1 MTNEEK
7 TLAAI
12 EEVGNQLNEL
22 KKILG
27 QNKEKTEIDLSPII
41 KKLSSIDEPLK
52 ELNRRQYS
60 CEYGI
65 NQISE
70 SLKNLRSR
78 IEEKRSEV
86 IHRVIEIKQPQWWII
101 GIAIYF
107 ILSFGICFW
116 LVQKNI
122 SLNETIVSKDVNDFK
137 YRYLKL
143 KGFEL
148 NDLRKEIRNTTELI
162 QSMDYHYSKKKDE
175 IQNYVIRREEELR
188 QLFEANEI
196 AKQKEIEARKA
207 KNQALELKSKYSGD
221 KE

>member
-22 KKILG
+22 KKTLG

-52 ELNRRQYS
+52 ELNRRQYT

-65 NQISE
+65 NQVSE
-70 SLKNLRSR
+70 SIKNLRSR

-86 IHRVIEIKQPQWWII
+86 VHRVIEIKQPHWWII
-101 GIAIYF
+101 GIASYF
-107 ILSFGICFW
+107 IISFGICFW

-122 SLNETIVSKDVNDFK
+122 SLNEIILSKDANDFK

-143 KGFEL
+143 KGYEL
-148 NDLRKEIRNTTELI
+148 NDMRKEIRNTTELI

-175 IQNYVIRREEELR
+175 IQNYVIKREEELR

-207 KNQALELKSKYSGD
+207 KADAQELNRRINN
-221 KE
+221 

>member
-12 EEVGNQLNEL
+12 EEIGNQLNEL
-22 KKILG
+22 KKTLN
-27 QNKEKTEIDLSPII
+27 QPKEKVEIDLTPIARKMVEIENSI
-41 KKLSSIDEPLK
+41 KDIRNNGYLDDPAIRHIDDILIQIGSFIERKQK
-52 ELNRRQYS
+52 ET
-60 CEYGI
+60 
-65 NQISE
+65 
-70 SLKNLRSR
+70 
-78 IEEKRSEV
+78 
-86 IHRVIEIKQPQWWII
+86 IHRVVEIKQSHWWII
-101 GIAIYF
+101 SIASYF
-107 ILSFGICFW
+107 ILSFVICFW

-122 SLNETIVSKDVNDFK
+122 GLNEIIESKDANDFK

-143 KGFEL
+143 KGYEL

-175 IQNYVIRREEELR
+175 IQNYVIKREEELR

-207 KNQALELKSKYSGD
+207 KADAQELNRRINN
-221 KE
+221 

>member
-22 KKILG
+22 KKTLG
-27 QNKEKTEIDLSPII
+27 QNKEKVEIDLSPII

-52 ELNRRQYS
+52 ELNRRQYT

-65 NQISE
+65 NQVSE

-86 IHRVIEIKQPQWWII
+86 VHRVIEIKQPHWWIM
-101 GIAIYF
+101 GIASYF

-116 LVQKNI
+116 LIQKNI
-122 SLNETIVSKDVNDFK
+122 SLNEIILSKDANDFK

-143 KGFEL
+143 KGYEL

-162 QSMDYHYSKKKDE
+162 HSMDYHYSKKKDE
-175 IQNYVIRREEELR
+175 IRNYVIKREEELR
-188 QLFEANEI
+188 RLFEANEI
-196 AKQKEIEARKA
+196 AKQKEIEAIKA
-207 KNQALELKSKYSGD
+207 KKEAQELDRKINP
-221 KE
+221 